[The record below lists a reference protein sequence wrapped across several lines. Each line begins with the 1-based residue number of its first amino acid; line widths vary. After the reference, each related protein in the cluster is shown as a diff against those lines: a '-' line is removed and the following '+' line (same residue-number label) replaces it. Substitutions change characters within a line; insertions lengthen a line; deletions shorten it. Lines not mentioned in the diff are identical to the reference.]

1 MSPGVAVLTI
11 RHVAEG
17 AARPVEPADLTRF
30 RAAPSTGYLW
40 IDVTEPDPAE
50 DGLLDDLGLHPMVV
64 EDMREDRHMPKLE
77 VYPDELALT
86 VHGLRIDRVAEEV
99 DTVELDISLRR
110 QMLVTYHVEDAAS
123 VRAVRDRMDAVGVD
137 GLERPVQLLHRILD
151 TMNDVMVPFVEHLE
165 RWLDVVEEDL
175 LSTPTET
182 TRQDLY
188 RLQRDVIQLRRVV
201 VPQAEVLRRLGREAT
216 GLVDEADRGLFRDV
230 HDHLYRM
237 AELSD
242 SYRQLL
248 DSAVNSY
255 RSAQDDELNDMLRV
269 LTLVSATLLPLSV
282 VAGIYGTN
290 FVYIPELDERPAYF
304 VMLGAFVAIVV
315 GMVAWF
321 RHRGWIGRAAE
332 REAQRRRSTMR
343 TVLHVPVLGSVLRV
357 PVRGVRAVA
366 RRGRDVIRNG

>member
-1 MSPGVAVLTI
+1 MLTI
-11 RHVAEG
+11 RHVADG
-17 AARPVEPADLTRF
+17 AARPVDAADLGRF
-30 RAAPSTGYLW
+30 RTTTRAGYLW
-40 IDVTEPDPAE
+40 IDISEPEPAE
-50 DGLLDDLGLHPMVV
+50 DALLDDLGVHPMVV

-77 VYPDELALT
+77 VYADELALT

-99 DTVELDISLRR
+99 DTVELDISLRHL
-110 QMLVTYHVEDAAS
+110 MLVTYHVEEVAS
-123 VRAVRDRMDAVGVD
+123 IRAVRERMDAVGAD

-165 RWLDVVEEDL
+165 RWLDVVADDL
-175 LSTPTET
+175 LSTPTDT

-237 AELSD
+237 AELSA

-248 DSAVNSY
+248 DSAVTSY

-282 VAGIYGTN
+282 IAGIYGTN
-290 FVYIPELDERPAYF
+290 FTYIPELDERPAYF
-304 VMLGAFVAIVV
+304 VMLGAFVMIVV

-332 REAQRRRSTMR
+332 REAQRRRSAMR

-366 RRGRDVIRNG
+366 RRGRDVLRGG